1 MLQSPPLA
9 SMLPF
14 HHAMQVAAAQVSKNF
29 GLIKILP
36 FYHVKINFVIIV
48 LATYQNWRTLQIINC
63 KSYEKLF
70 GKQAI
75 KLARKELQY
84 FSPGN
89 PTYDICNISY
99 R

>member
-36 FYHVKINFVIIV
+36 FNHVKINFVIIV
-48 LATYQNWRTLQIINC
+48 LATY
-63 KSYEKLF
+63 
-70 GKQAI
+70 
-75 KLARKELQY
+75 
-84 FSPGN
+84 
-89 PTYDICNISY
+89 
-99 R
+99 